1 MLSEQQIATAQND
14 VNETY
19 DYLAGVVQEVTKDI
33 VAPLDN
39 IVKELS
45 KGINL
50 FSNADLWD
58 FQLRLGVETYILGNL
73 KEQSSLKQA
82 CAEALYKEGLARAYS
97 NTAGA
102 VEAKKQQSVLD
113 VLDKQVVSILWTTV
127 SNLLKTKCDE
137 AHRLVNIIQG
147 IQISRA
153 AEAKQQGPR
162 SEVDRMNLTTENMEG

>member
-33 VAPLDN
+33 VAPLDS

-97 NTAGA
+97 TTAGA

-113 VLDKQVVSILWTTV
+113 MLDKQVVSILWTTV

>member
-1 MLSEQQIATAQND
+1 MIDEQQIMAAQSD

-19 DYLAGVVQEVTKDI
+19 DYLAGAVQEVTKDI
-33 VAPLDN
+33 VAPLDK

-58 FQLRLGVETYILGNL
+58 FQLRLGVEAYILGNI

-82 CAEALYKEGLARAYS
+82 CAEALYKEGLAKSYS
-97 NTAGA
+97 TTAGA

-113 VLDKQVVSILWTTV
+113 TLDKQAVTMLWTTV